1 MWTGSD
7 VILSTASI
15 MHLCAIALY
24 RYHGIAHPLHVRSY
38 ATQGRRVTALVV
50 PAWTISV
57 ALSIPFIVQGIIDR
71 SYVLQ
76 PLVLSPQTS
85 GDAAEHSTSGY
96 LLSEHVQCGI
106 FNQTFAIYS
115 SLVSFFIPLAIM
127 IFADIRSI
135 QILRKNIK
143 LPLLLNYG
151 CIQPRRLACKS
162 PVEDLGETTLDSP
175 EDSVR
180 ASDATSSHSPPI
192 TRQLVATITMTSQ
205 YDAMATGKGVAY
217 DGRRN
222 GASSELEL
230 LRSNSSSGTTPCT
243 GSGPSTGG
251 GDPAPNKPRSRSR
264 SMVYLDML
272 ASCGKAKVNG
282 RERRAEKTLIWV
294 FASFIVLWLPFF
306 CINLAYGLCGDR
318 CSIPGEL
325 FQVFTWLGYLSS
337 GVNPCIYTLLN
348 KDFRTAFRN
357 LLLCRHEQLTR
368 TAHSFGPMST
378 SNGTLRGL
386 VNTP

>member
-1 MWTGSD
+1 
-7 VILSTASI
+7 

-76 PLVLSPQTS
+76 PLVLPTETS
-85 GDAAEHSTSGY
+85 DDTAAEHWPSGS
-96 LLSEHVQCGI
+96 LPSEDVQCGI

-127 IFADIRSI
+127 VFADIRSI

-151 CIQPRRLACKS
+151 YIQPRRTVCKS
-162 PVEDLGETTLDSP
+162 PVEATGETAVDSP
-175 EDSVR
+175 DDSVR
-180 ASDATSSHSPPI
+180 ASDATSSQSPPI
-192 TRQLVATITMTSQ
+192 SRHLVATISMTSQ
-205 YDAMATGKGVAY
+205 YDAMATGKGVTY
-217 DGRRN
+217 DAGGN
-222 GASSELEL
+222 GTSSELEL
-230 LRSNSSSGTTPCT
+230 LRCNSSTVTTPCV
-243 GSGPSTGG
+243 GSGPSLGIS
-251 GDPAPNKPRSRSR
+251 DPAPSKPRSRSR

-272 ASCGKAKVNG
+272 ASCGKTKVNG

-368 TAHSFGPMST
+368 TAHSFGPVSA

-386 VNTP
+386 NTP